1 MTNIKL
7 QLPKTLR
14 NIKLRDFQKYSN
26 IIESNPD
33 ADRDFLEIKIM
44 EIFCGLKYKDISS
57 LPVGIFDDATSWMMS
72 MFENKTP
79 LVKRFNMIGSDGVEV
94 EFGFIPN
101 LDKITMGEYIDLNNY
116 FGSDTDLH
124 KAMAVLY
131 RPIHPSYK
139 DKDSY
144 RIGSYEGTSTH
155 SDIMKDMPLDIALG
169 ARVFFF
175 AFRDEIINSY
185 DELFAV
191 SNTGG
196 NNSIGGREEGF
207 NSKYEWY
214 KELHALA
221 GGEALRINE
230 ATLIPIHEAMIWL
243 QYTKEKIILDNEAI
257 KKNFK

>member
-155 SDIMKDMPLDIALG
+155 SDIMKDMPLDVALG
-169 ARVFFF
+169 ARVFFL
-175 AFRDEIINSY
+175 RLGTKLSTLTMSY
-185 DELFAV
+185 LQSQIQEETILSEEEKKDLIANMNGIKNYTLLQAEKHLELM
-191 SNTGG
+191 
-196 NNSIGGREEGF
+196 R
-207 NSKYEWY
+207 
-214 KELHALA
+214 LL
-221 GGEALRINE
+221 
-230 ATLIPIHEAMIWL
+230 
-243 QYTKEKIILDNEAI
+243 
-257 KKNFK
+257 

>member
-169 ARVFFF
+169 ARVFFL
-175 AFRDEIINSY
+175 RLGTKLSTLTMSY
-185 DELFAV
+185 LQSQIQEETILSEEEKKDLIANMNGIKNYTLLQAEKHLELM
-191 SNTGG
+191 
-196 NNSIGGREEGF
+196 R
-207 NSKYEWY
+207 
-214 KELHALA
+214 LL
-221 GGEALRINE
+221 
-230 ATLIPIHEAMIWL
+230 
-243 QYTKEKIILDNEAI
+243 
-257 KKNFK
+257 

>member
-116 FGSDTDLH
+116 FGNDTDLH

-169 ARVFFF
+169 ARVFFL
-175 AFRDEIINSY
+175 RLGTKLSTLTMSY
-185 DELFAV
+185 LQSQIQEETILSEEEKKDLIANMNGIKNYTLLQAEKHLELM
-191 SNTGG
+191 
-196 NNSIGGREEGF
+196 R
-207 NSKYEWY
+207 
-214 KELHALA
+214 LL
-221 GGEALRINE
+221 
-230 ATLIPIHEAMIWL
+230 
-243 QYTKEKIILDNEAI
+243 
-257 KKNFK
+257 

>member
-79 LVKRFNMIGSDGVEV
+79 LVNRFNMIGSDGVEV

-139 DKDSY
+139 DKDNY

-155 SDIMKDMPLDIALG
+155 SDIMKDMPLDVALG
-169 ARVFFF
+169 ARVFFL
-175 AFRDEIINSY
+175 RLGTKLSTLTMSY
-185 DELFAV
+185 LQSQIQEETILSEEEKKDLIANMNGIKNYTLLQAEKHLELM
-191 SNTGG
+191 
-196 NNSIGGREEGF
+196 R
-207 NSKYEWY
+207 
-214 KELHALA
+214 LL
-221 GGEALRINE
+221 
-230 ATLIPIHEAMIWL
+230 
-243 QYTKEKIILDNEAI
+243 
-257 KKNFK
+257 

>member
-79 LVKRFNMIGSDGVEV
+79 LVNRFNMIGSDGVEV

-155 SDIMKDMPLDIALG
+155 SDIMKDMPLDVALG
-169 ARVFFF
+169 ARVFFL
-175 AFRDEIINSY
+175 RLGTKLSTLTMSY
-185 DELFAV
+185 LQSQIQEETILSEEEKKDLIANMNGIKNYTLLQAEKHLELM
-191 SNTGG
+191 
-196 NNSIGGREEGF
+196 R
-207 NSKYEWY
+207 
-214 KELHALA
+214 LL
-221 GGEALRINE
+221 
-230 ATLIPIHEAMIWL
+230 
-243 QYTKEKIILDNEAI
+243 
-257 KKNFK
+257 

>member
-79 LVKRFNMIGSDGVEV
+79 LVNRFNMIGSDGVEV

-155 SDIMKDMPLDIALG
+155 SDIMKDMPLDVALG
-169 ARVFFF
+169 ARVFFL
-175 AFRDEIINSY
+175 RLGTKLSTLTMSY
-185 DELFAV
+185 LQ
-191 SNTGG
+191 SQ
-196 NNSIGGREEGF
+196 IQEETILSEEEKKDLIANMNGIK
-207 NSKYEWY
+207 NY
-214 KELHALA
+214 
-221 GGEALRINE
+221 
-230 ATLIPIHEAMIWL
+230 TLL
-243 QYTKEKIILDNEAI
+243 QAEKHLESMRLL
-257 KKNFK
+257 

>member
-79 LVKRFNMIGSDGVEV
+79 LVNRFNMIGSDGVEV

-169 ARVFFF
+169 ARVFFL
-175 AFRDEIINSY
+175 RLGTKLSSLTMSY
-185 DELFAV
+185 LQ
-191 SNTGG
+191 SQ
-196 NNSIGGREEGF
+196 IQEETILSEEEKKDLIANMNGIK
-207 NSKYEWY
+207 NY
-214 KELHALA
+214 
-221 GGEALRINE
+221 
-230 ATLIPIHEAMIWL
+230 TLL
-243 QYTKEKIILDNEAI
+243 QAEKHLESMRLL
-257 KKNFK
+257 

>member
-116 FGSDTDLH
+116 FGNDTDLH

-169 ARVFFF
+169 ARVFFL
-175 AFRDEIINSY
+175 RLGTKLSSLTMSY
-185 DELFAV
+185 LQSQIQEETILSEEEKKDLIANMNGIKNYTLLQAEKHLELM
-191 SNTGG
+191 
-196 NNSIGGREEGF
+196 R
-207 NSKYEWY
+207 
-214 KELHALA
+214 LL
-221 GGEALRINE
+221 
-230 ATLIPIHEAMIWL
+230 
-243 QYTKEKIILDNEAI
+243 
-257 KKNFK
+257 

>member
-72 MFENKTP
+72 IFENKTP
-79 LVKRFNMIGSDGVEV
+79 LVNRFNMIGSDGVEV

-155 SDIMKDMPLDIALG
+155 SDIMKDMPLDVALG
-169 ARVFFF
+169 ARVFFL
-175 AFRDEIINSY
+175 RLGTKLSTLTMSY
-185 DELFAV
+185 LQSQIQEETILSEEEKKDLIANMNGIKNYTLLQAEKHLELM
-191 SNTGG
+191 
-196 NNSIGGREEGF
+196 R
-207 NSKYEWY
+207 
-214 KELHALA
+214 LL
-221 GGEALRINE
+221 
-230 ATLIPIHEAMIWL
+230 
-243 QYTKEKIILDNEAI
+243 
-257 KKNFK
+257 

>member
-79 LVKRFNMIGSDGVEV
+79 LVNRFNMIGSDGVEV

-155 SDIMKDMPLDIALG
+155 SDIMKDMPLGIALG
-169 ARVFFF
+169 ARVFFL
-175 AFRDEIINSY
+175 RLGTKLSSLTMSY
-185 DELFAV
+185 LQSQIQEETILSEEEKKDLIANMNGIKNYTLLQVEKHLELM
-191 SNTGG
+191 
-196 NNSIGGREEGF
+196 R
-207 NSKYEWY
+207 
-214 KELHALA
+214 LL
-221 GGEALRINE
+221 
-230 ATLIPIHEAMIWL
+230 
-243 QYTKEKIILDNEAI
+243 
-257 KKNFK
+257 

>member
-169 ARVFFF
+169 ARVFFLRLGTKLSTLTMSYLQSQIQEETILSEEEKKDLI
-175 AFRDEIINSY
+175 ASMRGIKNSMLLQ
-185 DELFAV
+185 EV
-191 SNTGG
+191 QH
-196 NNSIGGREEGF
+196 
-207 NSKYEWY
+207 YESM
-214 KELHALA
+214 KLL
-221 GGEALRINE
+221 
-230 ATLIPIHEAMIWL
+230 
-243 QYTKEKIILDNEAI
+243 
-257 KKNFK
+257 